1 MAARRAAPISTKSS
15 RSAERP
21 ADIARDAL
29 AEVRARARAFTDH
42 PAAGGFGS
50 RMERLGLRMG
60 EVNAIARALAK
71 RLRDASPR
79 DVLAVAD
86 ALVASNGFD
95 ARMVAYDLVRRH
107 RATMAALTPADLERL
122 GRGLDNWASVDAF
135 SCWLTGPA
143 WRTGRV
149 ADARVAR
156 WARSR
161 DRWWRRCA
169 LASTVALN
177 VKARGGDGDVP
188 RTLMTCEALVADHD
202 PMVVKALS
210 WALRCAIPHDAAA
223 VRAFLAHHD
232 GAIASLVRRE
242 VTNKLV
248 TGHKFPRGGAAA
260 RATARPRAT
269 RHAARGAHA

>member
-1 MAARRAAPISTKSS
+1 MAARRAAPISTKNSP
-15 RSAERP
+15 RAERP
-21 ADIARDAL
+21 ADVARDAL
-29 AEVRARARAFTDH
+29 AEVRSRSRAFTDH
-42 PAAGGFGS
+42 PAAGGYGS

-60 EVNAIARALAK
+60 EVNAIARSLAK

-79 DVLAVAD
+79 DVLAVAG
-86 ALVASNGFD
+86 ALVDSNGFD

-107 RATMAALTPADLERL
+107 RATMAAISAADLERL

-143 WRTGRV
+143 WRMGRID
-149 ADARVAR
+149 DARLSR
-156 WARSR
+156 WTRSR

-177 VKARGGDGDVP
+177 VKARGGEGDVP
-188 RTLMTCEALVADHD
+188 RTLAVCEALVADRD
-202 PMVVKALS
+202 EMVTKALS
-210 WALRCAIPHDAAA
+210 WALRCAIAHDAGA
-223 VRAFLAHHD
+223 VRAFVARHSDVL
-232 GAIASLVRRE
+232 ASLVRRE

-260 RATARPRAT
+260 RSASRPR
-269 RHAARGAHA
+269 AARGARA

>member
-15 RSAERP
+15 PSAERP
-21 ADIARDAL
+21 ADIAREAL
-29 AEVRARARAFTDH
+29 AEVRAHARAFTDH

-50 RMERLGLRMG
+50 RMERLGLRMAD
-60 EVNAIARALAK
+60 VNAIARSLAK

-86 ALVASNGFD
+86 ALVDSNGFD
-95 ARMVAYDLVRRH
+95 ARMVAYDLASRH
-107 RATMAALTPADLERL
+107 RAAMAALTAADLERL

-135 SCWLTGPA
+135 SCWLAGPA
-143 WRTGRV
+143 WREGRID
-149 ADARVAR
+149 DARVAR
-156 WARSR
+156 WTRSG

-188 RTLMTCEALVADHD
+188 RTLTVCEALVADRD
-202 PMVVKALS
+202 PMVAKALS

-223 VRAFLAHHD
+223 VRAFLARH
-232 GAIASLVRRE
+232 GGVLASLVRRE
-242 VTNKLV
+242 VTNKLA
-248 TGHKFPRGGAAA
+248 TGHKSPRGGAAG
-260 RATARPRAT
+260 ARPRAA